1 MARKPR
7 IPTENILNMVV
18 GCPSVTDVVD
28 GIYKIDNMF
37 GHLCADI
44 GGLIVHFPFYLS
56 GNLSTQ
62 VDFEIRSGNLVF
74 LTRQKGRVYSKPTL
88 KQAENNDVDALIR
101 SLIN

>member
-7 IPTENILNMVV
+7 IPTENVLNMLV
-18 GCPSVTDVVD
+18 GCPPVTNVAD
-28 GIYKIDNMF
+28 GIYEIKTMF
-37 GHLCADI
+37 GNLCADI

-62 VDFEIRSGNLVF
+62 VDFQLRSGNLIF
-74 LTRQKGRVYSKPTL
+74 LTKQKGRVYSTPIL
-88 KQAENNDVDALIR
+88 KEVADTDLDNLIK